1 MDLEYRLTFSKKP
14 KIKNKKRKKKKKK
27 EERLASRIF
36 YPPFPFFKRAPTET
50 KWWIPVKVMDRLMLI
65 VESPPSSV
73 YII

>member
-36 YPPFPFFKRAPTET
+36 YPPFPFFKRAPTERSGGFLLRLL
-50 KWWIPVKVMDRLMLI
+50 DRLMLI